1 MPGSGSPTASRLELG
16 TLLRNL
22 RTGRGWTVQQV
33 AELLD
38 FSPSKVSRLETG
50 HRGASARDIRDLCDL
65 YEVEAVL
72 RQRLNDLAA
81 EGKQRTLWQP
91 LKLPYLRYT
100 DLESSAIS
108 IQDYA
113 LTLVPGLLQ
122 TTDYA
127 REVVRAAVPHWPP
140 DVVEQRVEGRLIR
153 QQMLRAEN
161 SPKFEAVVDET
172 VLRRVVGGAPVMR
185 AQMEL
190 LLEASRLATVD
201 LRVISLSA
209 GPLPAGNNKF
219 IILRFATP
227 EVPAVVFVEGLT
239 GDLYLDDTKDV
250 TLYSQAFTTAM
261 DMAMTADATRDL
273 IGAMIRRYES

>member
-1 MPGSGSPTASRLELG
+1 LPGSGSPTASRLELG

-65 YEVEAVL
+65 YQVDAGM
-72 RQRLNDLAA
+72 RQRLTELAA
-81 EGKQRTLWQP
+81 EGKQRTWLQP
-91 LKLPYLRYT
+91 LKLDYSRYT

-127 REVVRAAVPHWPP
+127 REVVQTAVPHWSPEA
-140 DVVEQRVEGRLIR
+140 VAQRVEARLLR
-153 QQMLRAEN
+153 QQMLLAEH
-161 SPKFEAVVDET
+161 SPSFEAVLDET
-172 VLRRVVGGAPVMR
+172 VLRRVVGSPVIMR
-185 AQMEL
+185 AQMQR
-190 LLEASRLATVD
+190 LLEASHFPAVD
-201 LRVISLSA
+201 LRVVSLGA
-209 GPLPAGNNKF
+209 GPLPAPNNKF
-219 IILRFATP
+219 IVLKFGTP
-227 EVPAVVFVEGLT
+227 EVPTTVFIEALDGNQ
-239 GDLYLDDTKDV
+239 YLDDERDV
-250 TLYSQAFTTAM
+250 MLYSQAFAAAVE
-261 DMAMTADATRDL
+261 MAMTVDATRDL
-273 IGAMIRRYES
+273 IETMIRAYDS